1 MLAMRQ
7 RFAAPAAM
15 RLAAFLF
22 LRCYMAI
29 VPAKNSALIITP
41 SAPLTSDQHAAITSS
56 IRAQLPVDIGVV
68 ILPHGFA
75 LTVIRSNQ

>member
-56 IRAQLPVDIGVV
+56 IRFWASLSSPG
-68 ILPHGFA
+68 GA
-75 LTVIRSNQ
+75 SRSSSR